1 MDTKRKEKSR
11 VFPSHDPPRP
21 KRCPDGPGVE
31 EKMGDANPRRGILIV
46 LILAGLGA
54 LVACGASKQQ
64 PTKTTEQG
72 AERVEHDVDLKKGE
86 KVRVVTVNRG
96 QTIKFVAANLTV
108 FIVIPDPE
116 LQEGN
121 GCEDWTSTESYVAF
135 KIHRGS
141 ARVIVPDNYP
151 SSGHDTDIWYS
162 VMVSDGVDW
171 EYLHGENPPPR
182 IRIP

>member
-1 MDTKRKEKSR
+1 
-11 VFPSHDPPRP
+11 
-21 KRCPDGPGVE
+21 
-31 EKMGDANPRRGILIV
+31 MGDANPRRRILIV

-64 PTKTTEQG
+64 PITTTEQ
-72 AERVEHDVDLKKGE
+72 RVEHDVDLKKGE

-108 FIVIPDPE
+108 FIVIPEPE

-141 ARVIVPDNYP
+141 ARVIVPDDYP
-151 SSGHDTDIWYS
+151 SSDQDTNIWYS

-171 EYLHGENPPPR
+171 EYLHGNNPPPKII
-182 IRIP
+182 IR